1 MKVVAGIDVGKTR
14 LDVSVSV
21 GPVQGFDN
29 TPTGLTALVGWL
41 ERHGVTDVVCEATG
55 GYERALVRRVRHQAW
70 SVHVA
75 HPNRVRHFA
84 RAAGYQAKTDA
95 LDAQMLS
102 RYGQAFELPN
112 TVAQDADSEV
122 LQDLLR
128 RRKPL
133 VDQRVQ
139 EHHRR
144 DKGLTHGAHTSTQRH
159 IQGLDK
165 EIGRLDE
172 EYRQAL
178 DQSVELSALAALY
191 QSVPGVGELTAAT
204 LVGFLPELGHYS
216 GKQLTALVGAG
227 AVGPRQW
234 PKAGVS
240 RHPRRPGH
248 RAPGVILGG
257 LGGDTLQPR
266 PTAVLSAPVP
276 QRQDRQGGL
285 GRGHAQAAAA
295 AQRHCPATNPL
306 GGTPSPSRLKK
317 GLTNNTDTPAQ
328 AGIQGAG
335 PRHKGRYSAFSD
347 SF

>member
-165 EIGRLDE
+165 EIRTAGRGIP
-172 EYRQAL
+172 
-178 DQSVELSALAALY
+178 
-191 QSVPGVGELTAAT
+191 PGVGPKRRVVR
-204 LVGFLPELGHYS
+204 VGGTLPER
-216 GKQLTALVGAG
+216 T
-227 AVGPRQW
+227 
-234 PKAGVS
+234 
-240 RHPRRPGH
+240 RR
-248 RAPGVILGG
+248 RRV
-257 LGGDTLQPR
+257 D
-266 PTAVLSAPVP
+266 
-276 QRQDRQGGL
+276 
-285 GRGHAQAAAA
+285 RGHA
-295 AQRHCPATNPL
+295 
-306 GGTPSPSRLKK
+306 GGVS
-317 GLTNNTDTPAQ
+317 
-328 AGIQGAG
+328 AGVGTL
-335 PRHKGRYSAFSD
+335 
-347 SF
+347 

>member
-216 GKQLTALVGAG
+216 GKQLTALVGLAPWAQDSG
-227 AVGPRQW
+227 QKQGY
-234 PKAGVS
+234 
-240 RHPRRPGH
+240 
-248 RAPGVILGG
+248 RAIRG
-257 LGGDTLQPR
+257 
-266 PTAVLSAPVP
+266 
-276 QRQDRQGGL
+276 
-285 GRGHAQAAAA
+285 GRGTVRRVLYLAALAA
-295 AQRHCPATNPL
+295 IRYNHDLRRFYQHLCHNGKTGKVALVAVMRKLLLLLNAIAQRRTPWVEHQAPA
-306 GGTPSPSRLKK
+306 G
-317 GLTNNTDTPAQ
+317 
-328 AGIQGAG
+328 
-335 PRHKGRYSAFSD
+335 
-347 SF
+347 